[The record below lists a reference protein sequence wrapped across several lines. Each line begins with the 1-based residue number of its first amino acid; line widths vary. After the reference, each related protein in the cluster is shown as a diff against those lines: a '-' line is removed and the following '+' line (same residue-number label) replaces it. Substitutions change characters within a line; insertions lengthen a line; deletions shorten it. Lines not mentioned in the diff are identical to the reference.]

1 MVAESL
7 VLIALLHIGLLCRAL
22 PMGLLPGRRLGGP
35 VPEPLG
41 QVQRGAGAEECFPA
55 LEHGELHR
63 AVGPLRPL
71 GLHEV
76 DGGVAYEVGHKQVV
90 GLVVHSEGGVVLLEH
105 AVFNEA
111 DLGGQ
116 GHGLHLVVGDIDEG
130 RTGLH
135 VEALELIAH
144 LQAQLGVQIGQGLI
158 HEQHRG
164 LGGQGAGD
172 GHPLLLAAGEL
183 CGVAVH
189 KHADLHDAGHP
200 ADGEVDL
207 LPGELAGLGDHLAP
221 FYQAELPVQLAAR
234 RSGGLPGGLHPAPEG
249 GDLSRQVGGLLQ
261 AVGEELLGGVD
272 GDGECVHQ
280 LQLGLLLVQPAVLV
294 PALLQ
299 HPDHLGGL
307 LQDLR

>member
-1 MVAESL
+1 M
-7 VLIALLHIGLLCRAL
+7 R
-22 PMGLLPGRRLGGP
+22 
-35 VPEPLG
+35 
-41 QVQRGAGAEECFPA
+41 
-55 LEHGELHR
+55 
-63 AVGPLRPL
+63 
-71 GLHEV
+71 
-76 DGGVAYEVGHKQVV
+76 
-90 GLVVHSEGGVVLLEH
+90 GGVVLLEH

-158 HEQHRG
+158 HEQHRR
-164 LGGQGAGD
+164 LRGQGAGD

-221 FYQAELPVQLAAR
+221 FTRRNSPSSSPPAAAADCLAASTLPR
-234 RSGGLPGGLHPAPEG
+234 REAISPDRSG
-249 GDLSRQVGGLLQ
+249 DCSR
-261 AVGEELLGGVD
+261 
-272 GDGECVHQ
+272 
-280 LQLGLLLVQPAVLV
+280 
-294 PALLQ
+294 
-299 HPDHLGGL
+299 
-307 LQDLR
+307 R